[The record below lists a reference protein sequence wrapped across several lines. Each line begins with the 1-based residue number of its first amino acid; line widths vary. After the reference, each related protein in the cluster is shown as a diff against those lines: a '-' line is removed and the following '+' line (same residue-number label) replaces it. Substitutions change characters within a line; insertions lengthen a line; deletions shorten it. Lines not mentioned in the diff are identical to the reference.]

1 MERIADGVHQVS
13 RGVNAF
19 IIDGDEGVVLIDTGL
34 PRQEGIVIDGLAEIG
49 RAITD
54 VVAILIT
61 HGHVDHVGGAAAIAG
76 ASSGRLYAA
85 RADTPMIEGRVPK
98 APPPV
103 MERIPFMGRIMSR
116 LPSGTPVRVDHII
129 EDPDTTLPTDIRAV
143 PTPGHTPG
151 HTSYV
156 LERSG
161 GILFVGDAAVATRS
175 GRIRRGWMNRSTPV
189 FDDSIRT
196 MADLDFAVACFGHAR
211 PIMTDA
217 AAAFRSFAADLA

>member
-34 PRQEGIVIDGLAEIG
+34 PRQEGTVIDGLTGIG

-54 VVAILIT
+54 VIAILIT
-61 HGHVDHVGGAAAIAG
+61 HGHVDHVGGAANLVE
-76 ASSGRLYAA
+76 ASTGQLYAA
-85 RADTPMIEGRVPK
+85 RADAAMIEGQVPK
-98 APPPV
+98 PPPPV
-103 MERIPFMGRIMSR
+103 MERIPFMGRIMSL
-116 LPSGTPVRVDHII
+116 LPSGAPVRVDHII
-129 EDPDTTLPTDIRAV
+129 EDPDTRLPADIRAV

-156 LERSG
+156 LDRSG

-175 GRIRRGWMNRSTPV
+175 GQVRRGWMNRATPV

-196 MADLDFAVACFGHAR
+196 MAELDFAVACFGHAH
-211 PIMTDA
+211 PITAGA
-217 AAAFRSFAADLA
+217 AGAFRVFAADLR